1 MVLSWRGIIPIN
13 FNIFVKTSVSSNV
26 LETAVSSSKNGV
38 YEKMIFV
45 AKGAVFCYNNLEVNY
60 MSNLPEDVL
69 KKIELLS
76 KPEVKEL
83 VKKLVNTLDG
93 TDIQELMA
101 EIHDELEA
109 MGILKIVEENFDD
122 WDNEEDS
129 YYDTL

>member
-1 MVLSWRGIIPIN
+1 
-13 FNIFVKTSVSSNV
+13 
-26 LETAVSSSKNGV
+26 
-38 YEKMIFV
+38 
-45 AKGAVFCYNNLEVNY
+45 

-69 KKIELLS
+69 EKIESLS

-83 VKKLVNTLDG
+83 VKKLVNTLNG

-109 MGILKIVEENFDD
+109 MGILTIVEENFDD

-129 YYDTL
+129 YYDTLYA